1 MYVLLLI
8 IHRFLRLNAS
18 QLLLDSLTDGNVRIP
33 QAHMIV
39 VSDAQRLMPLQIP
52 HPVMRIMTD
61 YYAKIMDAPRV
72 LATVTSA
79 PDRWAS
85 LDLVRL
91 EISFGASSYFLA
103 SRAVDAWSGPLELVL
118 EYDAYSPA
126 VPDSVAVNIQEAD
139 PDSLLLRP
147 SVFRRAR
154 RVLQQLGPYAYNMFW
169 KNTIDELDMSTAR
182 GGIGF
187 DSNGSIR
194 YKLAE
199 LRKHWSDD
207 TLVASLSSPACN
219 ITPKLAKLIEVL
231 SGYDGS
237 GNGFRGIVLGKSV
250 RAWRPSSKTYIGPIH

>member
-1 MYVLLLI
+1 MYVRLLI
-8 IHRFLRLNAS
+8 LHKTLQLNIW
-18 QLLLDSLTDGNVRIP
+18 QLLLDSLADGNVKIP

-72 LATVTSA
+72 LATLTSA

-91 EISFGASSYFLA
+91 EISFNASSYFLA
-103 SRAVDAWSGPLELVL
+103 SRTVDAWSGPLELVL
-118 EYDAYSPA
+118 EYDAYRPA
-126 VPDSVAVNIQEAD
+126 VPDSVAVSMQEAD
-139 PDSLLLRP
+139 PDGLLLRP

-154 RVLQQLGPYAYNMFW
+154 RILQQLGPYACNMFW
-169 KNTIDELDMSTAR
+169 RHTVDELEISTGR

-187 DSNGSIR
+187 DSNDSIR
-194 YKLAE
+194 QKLAE
-199 LRKHWSDD
+199 LRKHWPDG
-207 TLVASLSSPACN
+207 TLVASMSSPACN

-231 SGYDGS
+231 SSYDGS
-237 GNGFRGIVLGKSV
+237 GSGFRSVVLGKSV
-250 RAWRPSSKTYIGPIH
+250 RAWCPRS